1 MVTILD
7 IKQKFSNRSTSVKFN
22 FLLAKMSNKVV
33 SVLVLIASI
42 FLLHVKGGEL
52 DDYRSVIK
60 NLNTLELIEGL
71 SKFDSGTKCGASLNQ
86 YLSGL
91 GQIKLWALQSKL
103 FIQSV
108 KQSRQC
114 S

>member
-1 MVTILD
+1 
-7 IKQKFSNRSTSVKFN
+7 
-22 FLLAKMSNKVV
+22 MSNKLV

-42 FLLHVKGGEL
+42 FFLNVKGGEL

-60 NLNTLELIEGL
+60 NLDTLELIEGL
-71 SKFDSGTKCGASLNQ
+71 SEFDSGTKCGESLNQ

-91 GQIKLWALQSKL
+91 SQIKLWALQSKS

-108 KQSRQC
+108 KQSRE
-114 S
+114 SS